1 MASVGQELLAV
12 PLPEMVMKL
21 GLGIAEAQRA
31 LDENSV
37 ETSQLLAETTVP
49 LVLAVTQVIAADG
62 TVTFTNADPV
72 DVSLLQIGL
81 MPTFYQFSEA
91 TIEVTMD
98 IKTTS
103 SRETN
108 VKVSAKA
115 KVGFACF
122 SASVN
127 TEVSHNRKFG
137 KEVKGIV
144 DRIEKENGLWDY
156 SASADDEF
164 TILSDSIEY
173 MVSELGVEV
182 IVYPAEDPSYDPQKK
197 ARFALPGRV
206 SIFLE

>member
-21 GLGIAEAQRA
+21 GLGVAEAQRA

-37 ETSQLLAETTVP
+37 ETASLLADTTVP

-62 TVTFTNADPV
+62 TVSFTNADPV
-72 DVSLLQIGL
+72 DVSLLQVGL
-81 MPTFYQFSEA
+81 LPTFYQFSEA
-91 TIEVTMD
+91 SIEVTMD

-115 KVGFACF
+115 KVGFACW

-137 KEVKGIV
+137 KEVHGTSRLLTKMVPVPPPPRIAPELTVV
-144 DRIEKENGLWDY
+144 DNRPPKEEPPN
-156 SASADDEF
+156 E
-164 TILSDSIEY
+164 
-173 MVSELGVEV
+173 
-182 IVYPAEDPSYDPQKK
+182 
-197 ARFALPGRV
+197 
-206 SIFLE
+206 

>member
-37 ETSQLLAETTVP
+37 ETAQLLAETTVP

-72 DVSLLQIGL
+72 NVSLLQIGL

-91 TIEVTMD
+91 TIEVSMD

-115 KVGFACF
+115 KAGFACF
-122 SASVN
+122 SASIN

-137 KEVKGIV
+137 KEVHGTSKLVTKMTPVPPPPRIAPELTVV
-144 DRIEKENGLWDY
+144 DNRPPKETPDN
-156 SASADDEF
+156 A
-164 TILSDSIEY
+164 
-173 MVSELGVEV
+173 
-182 IVYPAEDPSYDPQKK
+182 
-197 ARFALPGRV
+197 
-206 SIFLE
+206 

>member
-1 MASVGQELLAV
+1 MAGVGQELLAV

-37 ETSQLLAETTVP
+37 DTAKLLAETTVP
-49 LVLAVTQVIAADG
+49 LVLGVTQVIDADG
-62 TVTFTNADPV
+62 GVTFTNSPPV

-81 MPTFYQFSEA
+81 LPTFYQFSEA

-98 IKTTS
+98 IKTTT

-137 KEVKGIV
+137 KEVHGTSRLVTKMV
-144 DRIEKENGLWDY
+144 PVPPPPRIEPVLSVVDNRPPKEKPENE
-156 SASADDEF
+156 A
-164 TILSDSIEY
+164 
-173 MVSELGVEV
+173 
-182 IVYPAEDPSYDPQKK
+182 
-197 ARFALPGRV
+197 
-206 SIFLE
+206 

>member
-37 ETSQLLAETTVP
+37 ETAKMLADTTVP
-49 LVLAVTQVIAADG
+49 LVLAVTQTIATDG
-62 TVTFTNADPV
+62 TVSFTNADPV

-81 MPTFYQFSEA
+81 LPTFYQFSEA

-98 IKTTS
+98 IKTTTS
-103 SRETN
+103 SETN

-115 KVGFACF
+115 KVGFGCF

-127 TEVSHNRKFG
+127 VDVSHNRKFG
-137 KEVKGIV
+137 KEVHGTSRLMTKMV
-144 DRIEKENGLWDY
+144 PVPPPPRIAPEL
-156 SASADDEF
+156 
-164 TILSDSIEY
+164 ILIDNRPK
-173 MVSELGVEV
+173 
-182 IVYPAEDPSYDPQKK
+182 PAEP
-197 ARFALPGRV
+197 A
-206 SIFLE
+206 

>member
-1 MASVGQELLAV
+1 MASIGRELLAV

-37 ETSQLLAETTVP
+37 ETASLLAETTVP
-49 LVLAVTQVIAADG
+49 LVLAVTQTIAADG
-62 TVTFTNADPV
+62 TVSFENAPPV
-72 DVSLLQIGL
+72 DVALLQIGL

-98 IKTTS
+98 IKTTA

-108 VKVSAKA
+108 IKVSAKA
-115 KVGFACF
+115 KVGFACW

-137 KEVKGIV
+137 KEVHGTSRLMTKMVPVPPPERIAPELILV
-144 DRIEKENGLWDY
+144 DNR
-156 SASADDEF
+156 
-164 TILSDSIEY
+164 
-173 MVSELGVEV
+173 
-182 IVYPAEDPSYDPQKK
+182 PAEAPAPP
-197 ARFALPGRV
+197 A
-206 SIFLE
+206 